1 MVSNRK
7 ILMVFGTRP
16 EAIKMIPLY
25 LKLKEDSFNVKL
37 CITAQHR
44 DMLDEVMNLF
54 NVNADHDLDIMK
66 PNQSLSK
73 LSSRLINGLDPIYEA
88 IKPDLVLVHGDTT
101 SSYIA
106 ALVAFY
112 RGIPVG
118 HVEAGLRSGNIK
130 SPFPEELNRKI
141 VGNLADYHF
150 APTEKAKENLV
161 SEGIKDSKILVCGNT
176 VIDAVKLIVNDHDRS
191 NFLNLFNKFN
201 LNLDLHKEKLVLLTC
216 HRREN
221 FGDPMHKIFS
231 TIKELAIEYKG
242 VCHFFYPVHPNPNVA
257 SMANDILGTIENVT
271 LSGPL
276 DYSDFITLMNI
287 SHLILSDSGGIQE
300 EASFLRKKI
309 LLLRDTTERPEAID
323 NGAVELVGTDPE
335 KIIKAFKNNINSG
348 SFPNHFNPNIYGD
361 GSSSLKISNYLK
373 EIQ

>member
-25 LKLKEDSFNVKL
+25 LKLKEDFFNVKL

-54 NVNADHDLDIMK
+54 NVNPDHDLDIMK

-221 FGDPMHKIFS
+221 FGDPMQKIFS

-242 VCHFFYPVHPNPNVA
+242 VCHFFFTR
-257 SMANDILGTIENVT
+257 S
-271 LSGPL
+271 SK
-276 DYSDFITLMNI
+276 SKCCF
-287 SHLILSDSGGIQE
+287 
-300 EASFLRKKI
+300 
-309 LLLRDTTERPEAID
+309 
-323 NGAVELVGTDPE
+323 
-335 KIIKAFKNNINSG
+335 
-348 SFPNHFNPNIYGD
+348 YG
-361 GSSSLKISNYLK
+361 K
-373 EIQ
+373 